1 MSQYILFLY
10 HRNAHSIGCFCFF
23 NRMCVD
29 GCHSEP
35 DAEILNS
42 AGGGMGVYAHGK
54 YAGAGYTRLE
64 YAVPATQGGGKK
76 SRRKNKQNR

>member
-1 MSQYILFLY
+1 MLIELVVFCSSLF
-10 HRNAHSIGCFCFF
+10 FF
-23 NRMCVD
+23 FFLIVRKYVD

-64 YAVPATQGGGKK
+64 YAVPTTQGGGKK